1 MFWGEYSHHLDGKG
15 RVIVPSRFR
24 AHLVHG
30 AILTR
35 GLDLNLVIYP
45 QASWQSVVQQLNQMP
60 ITQSSARALRRLLLS
75 GAVELN
81 LDRQGRLLIPNHLRT
96 YAHLDDSV
104 LFIGM
109 DSLIELWHPSDW
121 QKMLDSAAST
131 LLDADHRL
139 MLNV

>member
-1 MFWGEYSHHLDGKG
+1 MFWGEYSHHLDKKG

-24 AHLVHG
+24 AQLAQG

-81 LDRQGRLLIPNHLRT
+81 LDRQGRLLIPQHLRT
-96 YAHLDDSV
+96 YAHLADSV
-104 LFIGM
+104 LFVGM
-109 DSLIELWHPSDW
+109 DALIELWHPPDW
-121 QKMLDSAAST
+121 QTMLDNASAA
-131 LLDADHRL
+131 LLNADHRL
-139 MLNV
+139 LLSV

>member
-96 YAHLDDSV
+96 YAHLDESV
-104 LFIGM
+104 LFVGM

-121 QKMLDSAAST
+121 QKMLDSASST